1 MLLFERTVAG
11 AQDTNLDD
19 ALRRLSEPRHRIL
32 DGGDE
37 PLRAS
42 RADADNDISG
52 LEELGML
59 RQAERQVVDNRRG
72 RPLHTRQAHLVVTLE
87 LQVKQVVWAV
97 LEELD
102 ADALAEG

>member
-1 MLLFERTVAG
+1 MPRALTLTTISPGSR
-11 AQDTNLDD
+11 NLECFD
-19 ALRRLSEPRHRIL
+19 RPSSKSWIT
-32 DGGDE
+32 G
-37 PLRAS
+37 
-42 RADADNDISG
+42 
-52 LEELGML
+52 
-59 RQAERQVVDNRRG
+59 VV